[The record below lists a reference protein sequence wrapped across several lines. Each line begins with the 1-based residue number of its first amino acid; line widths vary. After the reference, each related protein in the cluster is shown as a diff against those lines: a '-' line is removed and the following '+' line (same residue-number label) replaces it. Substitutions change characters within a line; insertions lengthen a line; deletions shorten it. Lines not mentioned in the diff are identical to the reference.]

1 MRVVRKS
8 SKDAAPQAKPAS
20 GAVTVRMYRG
30 LLGGCFLLRFPR
42 AERDMFVLMGDGTF
56 LNVPREAD
64 TMRRVAESIGETT
77 DWRLDVVVLTHE
89 HWGNLCGFAHAAD
102 ILGRIATDEL
112 WLAWTEDRDDEL
124 ARTLRKQRET
134 ARAILTAAHENMP
147 APAPPD
153 DGETLGDDLGRGM
166 IEQVLEFLGHG
177 SHSGHGEPGDLKLPS
192 TDAIIQG
199 LKDRAGKVRYLSP
212 GDELTLVPGAMPAQ
226 AYVLGP
232 PRDEEPFRRSS
243 PSGKRQGVYRLTQ
256 DVEAQTAY
264 LVAAAKASRLR
275 LEGQDDDVMDQD
287 FESNLPFDRRYMQ
300 AITGLRDPASD
311 VPPWV
316 ARLGEAYLDPASG
329 WRRIDHDWLG
339 AAEQLALKLDSDA
352 NNTSLALAFEIG
364 RPGKVLLF
372 PGDAQAE
379 NWLSRSSCRRP
390 KGAGQDDTT
399 AIGIRDLLAR
409 TVLYKVSHH
418 GSHNATPYGRGAL
431 RAQGLELMTH
441 RDLVAMIPIDES
453 FARGAKKRNMPFPP
467 LLERLKERTRGRI
480 LRGDRPSSE
489 SLEASRE
496 KLPKAEWETFSRSVT
511 EDPSGL
517 FVEYS
522 VAF

>member
-1 MRVVRKS
+1 MRVVRKPS
-8 SKDAAPQAKPAS
+8 NDVAPQAESAS

-30 LLGGCFLLRFPR
+30 LLGDCFLLRFPR
-42 AERDMFVLMGDGTF
+42 AGRDMFVLIDDGTF
-56 LNVPREAD
+56 LNMPREAD
-64 TMRRVAESIGETT
+64 TMRRVAESIGETAN
-77 DWRLDVVVLTHE
+77 WRLDVVVLTHE
-89 HWGNLCGFAHAAD
+89 HWDNLCGFAHAAD
-102 ILGRIATDEL
+102 IFGKIAIDEL

-124 ARTLRKQRET
+124 ACTLRKQRET
-134 ARAILTAAHENMP
+134 ARAILMAAHENMP

-166 IEQVLEFLGHG
+166 IEQVLEFLGQG
-177 SHSGHGEPGDLKLPS
+177 SHNEPGAPKLPS

-212 GDELTLVPGAMPAQ
+212 GDELTLVPGATPAQ

-232 PRDEEPFRRSS
+232 PRDEELFRRSS
-243 PSGKRQGVYRLTQ
+243 PSGKRQGVYQLTQ
-256 DVEAQTAY
+256 DVEAQSAY
-264 LVAAAKASRLR
+264 LVAAAKANRLR
-275 LEGQDDDVMDQD
+275 LEGHDDVMDQD

-300 AITGLRDPASD
+300 AVTGLRDRASD

-316 ARLGEAYLDPASG
+316 ARLGEAYLDPESD

-339 AAEQLALKLDSDA
+339 AAEQLALKLDSDT

-372 PGDAQAE
+372 PGDAQVE
-379 NWLSRSSCRRP
+379 NWLSWSSCRWP
-390 KGAGQDDTT
+390 KGASQEDTK

-418 GSHNATPYGRGAL
+418 GSHNATPHARGAL

-453 FARGAKKRNMPFPP
+453 FARGTKKWNMPFPP

-489 SLEASRE
+489 ALKASRE